1 MTDEYGALVTRTG
14 IPKNLTQSHLVQRK
28 CHMDRLHSSPI
39 LRVDTT
45 HILQH
50 LSSLLCL

>member
-28 CHMDRLHSSPI
+28 SHMDHFSSSPI

-45 HILQH
+45 PILQH
-50 LSSLLCL
+50 LSLLLLL